1 MLNNKF
7 LEQLKGTSY
16 IIPNYLIK
24 YLKSLDLNINLFI
37 VLVFLINQEQ
47 SILYDYKKIAKNLYM
62 EENDVLEALNL
73 LKDKKLIKIDVKKNS
88 IGIVEEYINIDI
100 FYDKIFLY
108 ILDEKKDIK
117 QENNLYLI
125 FEKEFGRTLSPIEYE
140 ILNSWRESGISE
152 DLIIEALKEAVFNGV
167 NNLRY
172 IDKILFEWNK
182 KGYKKLEDIEKSR
195 KKTKDKE
202 IEVFDYDWL
211 NEKKED

>member
-7 LEQLKGTSY
+7 LEQLKGTNY

-62 EENDVLEALNL
+62 EENDALEALNL

-100 FYDKIFLY
+100 FYDKVFLY
-108 ILDEKKDIK
+108 ILDEKKDNK

-140 ILNSWRESGISE
+140 ILNSWKESGISE

-182 KGYKKLEDIEKSR
+182 KGYKKPKDIEESR

>member
-7 LEQLKGTSY
+7 LEQLKGINY

-62 EENDVLEALNL
+62 DENDVLEALNL
-73 LKDKKLIKIDVKKNS
+73 LKEKKLIKIDVKKNS

-100 FYDKIFLY
+100 FYDKVFLY
-108 ILDEKKDIK
+108 ILDEKKDNK
-117 QENNLYLI
+117 QENNLYAI

-140 ILNSWRESGISE
+140 ILNGWKESGISE
-152 DLIIEALKEAVFNGV
+152 ELILEALKEAVFNGV

-182 KGYKKLEDIEKSR
+182 KGYKKPKDIEENR
-195 KKTKDKE
+195 KKTKNKE